1 MHNNLHLFVTPFPPS
16 CPSSPIGDNDTVTT
30 TVYNNT
36 AVNLYFRG
44 NRNLRA
50 IVDDLVANHGLGSA
64 TALALTGD
72 SAGGLAVYLHSHY
85 LAATLPKATVVSV
98 PDSGFFF
105 SWAQYPAWP
114 QALAWVLTY
123 GGSTHQPKGTLHPL
137 VLSSIGDFV
146 LCALILWSLLVGAGD
161 PGNGTGSLNP
171 ACVEVH
177 GIDCRMPEVAA
188 TFLSMPVFAVNSKV
202 GAPFCRCFCVLPSSV
217 SLLRHSCRCP
227 PPPRPWWMLPCAS
240 QFDPALDAIVA
251 GEGGGN
257 VSHVTAIGEALVE
270 TLTGA
275 LGISG
280 KYSGEATAR
289 SDAGLHNVFL
299 RAVLFI
305 AYPHLCL
312 SLSQALLAA
321 LDSTRTTLPS

>member
-16 CPSSPIGDNDTVTT
+16 CLSLPIGDNDTVTT

-123 GGSTHQPKGTLHPL
+123 GGSTHKPKATLHH
-137 VLSSIGDFV
+137 
-146 LCALILWSLLVGAGD
+146 
-161 PGNGTGSLNP
+161 
-171 ACVEVH
+171 CV
-177 GIDCRMPEVAA
+177 
-188 TFLSMPVFAVNSKV
+188 
-202 GAPFCRCFCVLPSSV
+202 
-217 SLLRHSCRCP
+217 
-227 PPPRPWWMLPCAS
+227 
-240 QFDPALDAIVA
+240 
-251 GEGGGN
+251 
-257 VSHVTAIGEALVE
+257 
-270 TLTGA
+270 
-275 LGISG
+275 
-280 KYSGEATAR
+280 
-289 SDAGLHNVFL
+289 
-299 RAVLFI
+299 
-305 AYPHLCL
+305 
-312 SLSQALLAA
+312 
-321 LDSTRTTLPS
+321 